1 MKSRIGWVVGGVLA
15 FLIFLIAYLPA
26 SQVIG
31 RIDLPRNVAVSG
43 VSGTIWEGKVQTVVA
58 NGLPIYD
65 LKWDVNPWTLVMGKV
80 SVTLNAGNFRDAE
93 AIAFEGPVSTSLF
106 NLEHVE
112 SDGFLLF
119 LPVDRV
125 LAEVPLPLPVN
136 AGGRFRVRLE
146 TLSFGP
152 ACESL
157 QGFGDWLNAT
167 VAGTQGPIDFGNYT
181 AKLACDGEDITINV
195 EEPNMLGLT
204 MNAVVAPD
212 FNVKGVTGR
221 FKPDDSLPNEVHQAS
236 RFFGQPGPEGYIQI
250 DL

>member
-1 MKSRIGWVVGGVLA
+1 MKSRIGWIVGGVLA

-65 LKWDVNPWTLVMGKV
+65 LKWDVNPWTLVMGQV

-236 RFFGQPGPEGYIQI
+236 RFFGQPGPEGYIAI